1 MFRFLFEALLW
12 TTLEEAAHSVAR
24 AVLCGTGG
32 PPDSRGKSGVEDP
45 VYKAN
50 LERLIE
56 HHRQFEKK
64 Q

>member
-1 MFRFLFEALLW
+1 MGTIWELLSSLFGLTVEA
-12 TTLEEAAHSVAR
+12 TVEKTLSSDYR
-24 AVLCGTGG
+24 N
-32 PPDSRGKSGVEDP
+32 DP

-64 Q
+64 E

>member
-1 MFRFLFEALLW
+1 MSFFGTMILVMIGVWLGSFLGSK
-12 TTLEEAAHSVAR
+12 LEKIVSTDYR
-24 AVLCGTGG
+24 N
-32 PPDSRGKSGVEDP
+32 DP
-45 VYKAN
+45 VYKGN